1 MAICTDSGC
10 TTTNFDA
17 IGRGSSYI
25 NSECI
30 RANLA
35 KAPEAVS
42 IIAIGF
48 NGTVC
53 SEIDNRVFLYVY
65 PHGAVALNIDCQ
77 VCRRKTRSTIGV
89 IAVETTDINTCT
101 SIGRDFTSASKI
113 DTGAIVID
121 G

>member
-35 KAPEAVS
+35 KAPEAVC

-48 NGTVC
+48 NVLF
-53 SEIDNRVFLYVY
+53 V
-65 PHGAVALNIDCQ
+65 P
-77 VCRRKTRSTIGV
+77 RSTT
-89 IAVETTDINTCT
+89 EFFCT
-101 SIGRDFTSASKI
+101 FIPMAL
-113 DTGAIVID
+113 
-121 G
+121 

>member
-1 MAICTDSGC
+1 MTRATALRGRNMAICTDSGC

-30 RANLA
+30 RANPA

-53 SEIDNRVFLYVY
+53 SGSTTEFFCTFI
-65 PHGAVALNIDCQ
+65 PMAL
-77 VCRRKTRSTIGV
+77 
-89 IAVETTDINTCT
+89 
-101 SIGRDFTSASKI
+101 
-113 DTGAIVID
+113 
-121 G
+121 

>member
-35 KAPEAVS
+35 KAPEAVCIDS
-42 IIAIGF
+42 LEVRKKPGGHWII
-48 NGTVC
+48 
-53 SEIDNRVFLYVY
+53 
-65 PHGAVALNIDCQ
+65 
-77 VCRRKTRSTIGV
+77 
-89 IAVETTDINTCT
+89 
-101 SIGRDFTSASKI
+101 RDLMGLDLVGLASL
-113 DTGAIVID
+113 
-121 G
+121 

>member
-1 MAICTDSGC
+1 MFRDRQQS
-10 TTTNFDA
+10 
-17 IGRGSSYI
+17 
-25 NSECI
+25 
-30 RANLA
+30 
-35 KAPEAVS
+35 
-42 IIAIGF
+42 
-48 NGTVC
+48 
-53 SEIDNRVFLYVY
+53 FLYVY

>member
-35 KAPEAVS
+35 KAPEAV
-42 IIAIGF
+42 
-48 NGTVC
+48 
-53 SEIDNRVFLYVY
+53 
-65 PHGAVALNIDCQ
+65 NIDCQ
-77 VCRRKTRSTIGV
+77 VCSRKTRSTIGV

>member
-48 NGTVC
+48 NGTVS
-53 SEIDNRVFLYVY
+53 SEESTTEFFCTFI
-65 PHGAVALNIDCQ
+65 PMAL
-77 VCRRKTRSTIGV
+77 
-89 IAVETTDINTCT
+89 
-101 SIGRDFTSASKI
+101 
-113 DTGAIVID
+113 
-121 G
+121 